1 MKDLQYYLWGS
12 YRRKILDRLLEEN
25 KHYYR
30 GTVLD
35 IGGRNRG
42 NFKKPKDKVSKW
54 IFADIEARHNP
65 DIILDV
71 TDMRAIKNEEISV
84 INTSELFE
92 HVKSPERGLKECFR
106 VLKKNGYLIM
116 SVPYMFPVH
125 NDPHDYQRYTET
137 KWKELLEEIGFTI
150 EKCEIMGRY
159 FTVLAD
165 MIRMLIK
172 SIPKGIKYILYLFY
186 PILDLLVK
194 LDNYRFIQ
202 NHTSLG
208 RFHGG
213 YFIIVRK

>member
-71 TDMRAIKNEEISV
+71 TDMRAIKNEEIDIV
-84 INTSELFE
+84 NASELFE
-92 HVKSPERGLKECFR
+92 HVKNPERGLEECFR

-116 SVPYMFPVH
+116 SVPYMFPIH
-125 NDPHDYQRYTET
+125 SDPYDYQRYTET
-137 KWKELLEEIGFTI
+137 RWKELLEEIGFTI

-172 SIPKGIKYILYLFY
+172 SIPKGIKYIFYLLY

-202 NHTSLG
+202 NHTYLG